1 MGQYTNLNGEQVKK
15 RIEELIAQ
23 YAKYGI
29 QLHLDAAYI
38 YAGRQNEVWYG
49 GEIASFKYQDC
60 YSVYIEAIG
69 DVEMSLY
76 DENGEYI
83 TSVKDRGNNGL
94 FYDEMCSYIPDDETL
109 ERCYGFNGEKA
120 RLIVEDSNWLELQ
133 IYDHEEDVWIDMD
146 LILDCD
152 GVLDIGYE
160 KVMGLVEEA
169 IKEYETD

>member
-15 RIEELIAQ
+15 RVKELIDQ
-23 YAKYGI
+23 YAEHGI
-29 QLHLDAAYI
+29 QLNLDADYI
-38 YAGRQNEVWYG
+38 YADRQNEVWYG
-49 GEIASFKYQDC
+49 GEIASFEYQDR

-83 TSVKDRGNNGL
+83 TRVKDRGNDGL

-109 ERCYGFNGEKA
+109 ERYYGHGGEKA
-120 RLIVEDSNWLELQ
+120 RLIVVDSNWLEIQ
-133 IYDHEEDVWIDMD
+133 IYDNEEEIWFD
-146 LILDCD
+146 LDIILDCD

-160 KVMGLVEEA
+160 KVLGLVEEA
-169 IKEYETD
+169 IEENETD